1 VSIVRGMGSLADF
14 CFRRK
19 KDERRVSESSRG
31 NMNRPSHGVH
41 DPPIQ
46 RRPVKPRG
54 ALPLAASLRQQDH
67 MVVMPDEVLVMCHM
81 VKDLVAMALVLTSL
95 VDHSFLIMVIA
106 SLLDGGW
113 VVFS

>member
-1 VSIVRGMGSLADF
+1 
-14 CFRRK
+14 
-19 KDERRVSESSRG
+19 
-31 NMNRPSHGVH
+31 
-41 DPPIQ
+41 
-46 RRPVKPRG
+46 
-54 ALPLAASLRQQDH
+54 